1 MLIVMFMVP
10 LGYLRARSMV
20 HAVRLPFDIIIII
33 YIPHLML
40 K

>member
-20 HAVRLPFDIIIII
+20 HAVRLPFDIIII